1 MLLFLEGRKLLLQ
14 LQDLGRKERDESKRA
29 KGRKGW
35 GEIKGLLTCSLVS
48 SSDILSSISFF
59 FLLSC
64 SSFIFCS
71 IILSTSSSSGR
82 VRVRQNGEVAEW
94 LKD

>member
-1 MLLFLEGRKLLLQ
+1 ME
-14 LQDLGRKERDESKRA
+14 E
-29 KGRKGW
+29 
-35 GEIKGLLTCSLVS
+35 LLTCSLVS

-71 IILSTSSSSGR
+71 IILSTSSSSGIR
-82 VRVRQNGEVAEW
+82 GRMGKQGVKILEH
-94 LKD
+94 